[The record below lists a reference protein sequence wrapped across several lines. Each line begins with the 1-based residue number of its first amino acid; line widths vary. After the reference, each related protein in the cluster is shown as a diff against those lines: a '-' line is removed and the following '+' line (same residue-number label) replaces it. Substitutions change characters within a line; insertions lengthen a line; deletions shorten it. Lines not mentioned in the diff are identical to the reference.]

1 MLSESNVNEI
11 ARTLQKKLEHN
22 EFKRTIESILF
33 QARRPVFIRE
43 ISKIFRRT
51 SDEKIK
57 KAIYEIQDEYNL
69 FNTILKIVEYTGER
83 FELVAKREIVNVI
96 DKFTMGDLFS
106 QEELKILAYIIHNPK
121 SKKREMASKLG
132 KSIYK
137 HIKNL
142 TKKGF
147 IEGDAN
153 YISLSSQFFDYFELK
168 DHSVENLKKN
178 LLSILS
184 GN

>member
-1 MLSESNVNEI
+1 MLSESNVNDI

-51 SDEKIK
+51 SDDKIK

-69 FNTILKIVEYTGER
+69 FNTMLKIVEYAGER
-83 FELVAKREIVNVI
+83 FELVVKREIVNVI

-106 QEELKILAYIIHNPK
+106 QEELKILAYIIHNPIA
-121 SKKREMASKLG
+121 KKRTMALNLG
-132 KSIYK
+132 KSTYK

-142 TKKGF
+142 IKKSF
-147 IEGDAN
+147 IKEGAN
-153 YISLSSQFFDYFELK
+153 GISLSSYFFDYFELI
-168 DHSVENLKKN
+168 DCSVDNLKKK
-178 LLSILS
+178 LLLILS